1 MAARQ
6 NVTQA
11 DAIRDLVEKIAGE
24 KQKIEDALEMIRDYS
39 RQLNALADDTQQRL
53 IGRSS

>member
-1 MAARQ
+1 VAARQ